1 MQFADVL
8 ERPQNNLNLIR
19 LIAALMVTFSHAY
32 ILTGNL
38 PNEPFLRWTGDQT
51 AGYLGV
57 FVFFVVSGVLVTR
70 SYARTESIVHYVG
83 SRALRIYPALAM
95 LLLLS
100 AIPMG
105 MWWTQLS
112 LGEYLKRPEVW
123 RYVADNLYFKT
134 NHQLPGVFENLVGE
148 RSVNGSLWT
157 LRYEVYAYFL
167 VIVFGLLGLLRNS
180 TAFNL
185 TVAGLVLL
193 YLKQPVGFLLAP
205 AKWDAPILVPL
216 LGFLF
221 GAFVY
226 VNRAHLHCRL
236 RYLVLAA
243 MAYLTCRHGIWNVP
257 VVVLSVGYA
266 ALAVGFH
273 PRLQLRLNIRNDY
286 SYGIYLYSF
295 PIQQTVVWLLPGLQ
309 PWQHFALALL
319 FIIPMSALSWHALEQ
334 PTLKLKKFLPK
345 SQPDAQRKPSV

>member
-1 MQFADVL
+1 MQFVDVL

-19 LIAALMVTFSHAY
+19 LVAALMVTFSHAY

-38 PNEPFLRWTGDQT
+38 ASEPFLHWTGDQT

-57 FVFFVVSGVLVTR
+57 FVFFVVSGLLVSR
-70 SYARTESIVHYVG
+70 SYDRTENMVHYVG
-83 SRALRIYPALAM
+83 SRALRIYPALLM
-95 LLLLS
+95 VLLLS
-100 AIPMG
+100 AVPMG
-105 MWWTQLS
+105 LWWTQMTG
-112 LGEYLKRPEVW
+112 GEYLKRPEVW
-123 RYVADNLYFKT
+123 RYVTDNLYFKT
-134 NHQLPGVFENLVGE
+134 NHQLPGVFDQLVAE

-157 LRYEVYAYFL
+157 LAYEVYAYFL
-167 VIVFGLLGLLRNS
+167 VIVFGLLGLLRNR
-180 TAFNL
+180 TAFNV

-193 YLKQPVGFLLAP
+193 YLKEPLGFVLAP

-226 VNRAHLHCRL
+226 VNRAGLSCRL
-236 RYLVLAA
+236 RYLGLAA
-243 MAYLTCRHGIWNVP
+243 VAYLTCRHGMWNVP

-266 ALAVGFH
+266 VLVLGFH
-273 PRLQLRLNIRNDY
+273 PALQLRLNIRNDY

-295 PIQQTVVWLLPGLQ
+295 PIQQTVVWLLPRLQ

-319 FIIPMSALSWHALEQ
+319 FIIPLSALSWHGLEK
-334 PTLKLKKFLPK
+334 PALKLKKFLPK
-345 SQPDAQRKPSV
+345 LQPAAFGKVPV